1 MQYLAIAAA
10 VYCIVSLFAH
20 FVKIV
25 RLGTPKDKSEP
36 SGSVKEG
43 VIYANTRAMMP
54 TEKESA
60 YLHLPSYAVGMLF
73 HIGLF
78 CSLLFFVLFF
88 FPCFNSWIEGSC
100 WRWVLAIPPAIA
112 TVCGLILFF
121 RRLLSKDLKV
131 LSMPDDFISTGLVT
145 LFLLS
150 LLGVDRAEIMRVYL
164 GVNRRQKRV
173 AFATAS
179 LVFLLSFDPKL
190 VRKDYDYFIA
200 RPAYLTSAIDTIESR
215 FGSMEDFLRDTLHV
229 TDAQR
234 DAFRAR
240 VLG

>member
-1 MQYLAIAAA
+1 MSIMQYLAIAATL
-10 VYCIVSLFAH
+10 YCIVSLLAH

-25 RLGTPKDKSEP
+25 RLGAPKDKSEP

-60 YLHLPSYAVGMLF
+60 YLHIPSYAVGMLF

-78 CSLLFFVLFF
+78 CSLLFFVLSF
-88 FPCFNSWIEGSC
+88 FPFFNNWIGGGF

-121 RRLLSKDLKV
+121 RRLVSKDLKV

-145 LFLLS
+145 LFLLMTTLYLCFS
-150 LLGVDRAEIMRVYL
+150 NCCDFITILYYIGSILLFLYLPLGKLRHVVYYFAARYHL
-164 GVNRRQKRV
+164 GFFYGWRNVWPNHEK
-173 AFATAS
+173 
-179 LVFLLSFDPKL
+179 K
-190 VRKDYDYFIA
+190 
-200 RPAYLTSAIDTIESR
+200 
-215 FGSMEDFLRDTLHV
+215 
-229 TDAQR
+229 
-234 DAFRAR
+234 
-240 VLG
+240 

>member
-1 MQYLAIAAA
+1 MSIMQYLAIAATL
-10 VYCIVSLFAH
+10 YCIVSLLAH

-25 RLGTPKDKSEP
+25 RLGAPKDKSEP

-78 CSLLFFVLFF
+78 CSLLFFVLSF
-88 FPCFNSWIEGSC
+88 FPFFNSWISSGC
-100 WRWVLAIPPAIA
+100 NWHLILAIPPAVA

-145 LFLLS
+145 LFLLMTTLNMLFS
-150 LLGVDRAEIMRVYL
+150 TVSAVNTIYYISSILLLLYLPLGKLRHVVYYFAARYHL
-164 GVNRRQKRV
+164 GFFYGWRNVWPNHEK
-173 AFATAS
+173 
-179 LVFLLSFDPKL
+179 K
-190 VRKDYDYFIA
+190 
-200 RPAYLTSAIDTIESR
+200 
-215 FGSMEDFLRDTLHV
+215 
-229 TDAQR
+229 
-234 DAFRAR
+234 
-240 VLG
+240 